1 MSEEGESR
9 RGNEG
14 GGSLPPDGRKC
25 YKCGESGHFVR
36 DCAEYWRVR
45 AQGRTF
51 VPLRLRTTQTRT
63 GSTNTS
69 GEYMNS
75 RRSRSTDSGN
85 ERSMENTDSLIRD
98 KFLQVAE
105 ERRERVECERE
116 IERRR
121 LEEEVKR
128 AKELKRA
135 LREEQR
141 LQREEE
147 RDARLMR
154 IIRGEMRKEREE
166 EIERYELRGGRS
178 SKTTSRA
185 DANNEEKESL
195 RRMIAL
201 KTLGMEE
208 TEDEELLALPRQA
221 AKLDLLE
228 KRKRGPDI
236 AVGDSPPMT
245 TPEKRS
251 NTKLSEEAKARIQS
265 IKGEQAKEVATSSTP
280 SKIDL
285 SLKHIMASCGPG
297 GRETFEKE
305 RQDFYDALNIE
316 ELKEACRRE
325 KVAYGKRELAI
336 KRLITRR
343 SVVAYD
349 PSNIPLPVTPRTTT
363 RTSKGVAI
371 KEEARPVSSE
381 SDDSFSDDDSE

>member
-1 MSEEGESR
+1 
-9 RGNEG
+9 
-14 GGSLPPDGRKC
+14 
-25 YKCGESGHFVR
+25 
-36 DCAEYWRVR
+36 
-45 AQGRTF
+45 
-51 VPLRLRTTQTRT
+51 
-63 GSTNTS
+63 
-69 GEYMNS
+69 
-75 RRSRSTDSGN
+75 
-85 ERSMENTDSLIRD
+85 MENTDSLIRNY
-98 KFLQVAE
+98 FLQVAK
-105 ERRERVECERE
+105 ERRERVERERE
-116 IERRR
+116 IERSR
-121 LEEEVKR
+121 LEEEAER

-178 SKTTSRA
+178 SKTTGRA
-185 DANNEEKESL
+185 DANNEEKERL

-208 TEDEELLALPRQA
+208 TEDEELLALRRQA
-221 AKLDLLE
+221 AKLDRLE

-251 NTKLSEEAKARIQS
+251 NTELSEEAKARIES

-280 SKIDL
+280 SKIYL

-297 GRETFEKE
+297 GREKFEKE
-305 RQDFYDALNIE
+305 YQDFYDALTIE
-316 ELKEACRRE
+316 ELKEACRHE
-325 KVAYGKRELAI
+325 KVAYGKWELAI

-363 RTSKGVAI
+363 RTNKGVAI

-381 SDDSFSDDDSE
+381 SDQSFSDDDSE